1 MYSPKINEVT
11 VRILYQISKKVQK
24 PMTQVVNILL
34 SEVIKGGT
42 EKIFSICKDKSKDK
56 KPWDNNK
63 LIIKD

>member
-42 EKIFSICKDKSKDK
+42 EKILSICKDKAKDK